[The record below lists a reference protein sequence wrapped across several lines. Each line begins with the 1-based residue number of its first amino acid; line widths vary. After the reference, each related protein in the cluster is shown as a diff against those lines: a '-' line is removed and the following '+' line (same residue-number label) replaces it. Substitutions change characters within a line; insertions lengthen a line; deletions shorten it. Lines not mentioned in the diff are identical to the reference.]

1 MINEC
6 NPRTAEK
13 RADKAGVYPD
23 PHLCAVSLSIIL
35 KDDSSMQAHFEDWLN
50 YCQRHVCQPDSYCN
64 NGKGGCKYGFEKS
77 MVGKTKLTFKEL
89 PGGKFCAELHHKR
102 DDGFLNGCNSMQG
115 QHWQA
120 NVDMKLLIDF
130 QRAKTYAV
138 KYVTK
143 AEPTSRDTAQLFQS
157 IMCHATDA
165 SWTSTQLR
173 KVFLQMSQVN
183 YIGKGQAA
191 QMLAG
196 GNLYS
201 STYQFVTVN
210 CDLSIVKLVKDV
222 VSGIMVLGPDIKTFF
237 ANRSDHGIHLL
248 FDFGRRFEVKP
259 GKLKQI
265 LDPTKIVVKLVPKFS
280 SAVLGKNFA

>member
-1 MINEC
+1 
-6 NPRTAEK
+6 
-13 RADKAGVYPD
+13 
-23 PHLCAVSLSIIL
+23 
-35 KDDSSMQAHFEDWLN
+35 
-50 YCQRHVCQPDSYCN
+50 
-64 NGKGGCKYGFEKS
+64 
-77 MVGKTKLTFKEL
+77 
-89 PGGKFCAELHHKR
+89 
-102 DDGFLNGCNSMQG
+102 MQG

-157 IMCHATDA
+157 IMRHATDA

-222 VSGIMVLGPDIKTFF
+222 VSGKMVLGPDIKTFF
-237 ANRSDHGIHLL
+237 ANRSDHGIHFL

-265 LDPTKIVVKLVPKFS
+265 LDPTKIVVKLVPNSVVLCWERTLQSILYVYFNCIFGLVSWRQKGAYERRFCC
-280 SAVLGKNFA
+280 SAIQTVYGYS